1 MLKFM
6 AITIPCAGIVATWA
20 IKKYGESKKDEKPKN
35 VDRNPD
41 RILKHKNDLKTAN
54 KDVGLDVGC
63 ERFATGV
70 KEVTDLLH
78 KSHINAGKMAY
89 DGPQLGSL
97 ILAWARICEILGPQ
111 LEPYLQ
117 MAIPLVIQAANMETD
132 LHLEDDDAVEN
143 NMEIKITEDI
153 KRKAIDLKTLAT
165 FVAGVKEDS
174 SDADKACELI
184 LKNIN
189 FVEVNIRRAAV
200 QSCRVVCEYAKY
212 KDRKYKKTIFF
223 SIVENIVNEPN
234 KEVLL
239 EKLDL
244 LVVCMKTFG
253 AKLFDS
259 DIRIKIDQILRKIF
273 EIHDKNKGERS
284 KSKDDEANH
293 GQLLNTIYD
302 IIHALLII
310 DNQFGIETYFLE
322 LIKGPVND
330 LLIPEEPW
338 EDQLF
343 ALRTV
348 NEVIEDIGLEWD
360 KWYDDK
366 EKMFIEGT
374 LEKIMRI
381 IDCRPPAVVLEA
393 AFHGIGLLG
402 LHQGAII
409 KKFQSGPEY
418 FTKPRLENLKKSKLF
433 QNLKEA
439 AIKLEKCIETEYTK
453 DPEFLSARE
462 KASDT
467 LLILNMNIMPIAEQA
482 NTAEPIQL
490 QSQNIFLKIT
500 NIFMNVKNRIGQA
513 RFSWAR
519 LDSNID
525 SN

>member
-6 AITIPCAGIVATWA
+6 AITIPCAGIVTTWA
-20 IKKYGESKKDEKPKN
+20 IKKYGESKKDVRPKN

-41 RILKHKNDLKTAN
+41 RILKHKNGLKTAN
-54 KDVGLDVGC
+54 KGVGLDVGC
-63 ERFATGV
+63 EGIATGV
-70 KEVTDLLH
+70 KEVTGLLH
-78 KSHINAGKMAY
+78 KSHTNAGKMAY

-117 MAIPLVIQAANMETD
+117 MAIPLVIQAANMEPD
-132 LHLEDDDAVEN
+132 LHFEDRDAAEN
-143 NMEIKITEDI
+143 NLEIKITEDI
-153 KRKAIDLKTLAT
+153 KRKAIDLKILAT

-174 SDADKACELI
+174 SDADKACEII

-200 QSCRVVCEYAKY
+200 QSCSVVCEYAKY

-244 LVVCMKTFG
+244 LVVCIKTFG
-253 AKLFDS
+253 AKIFDC
-259 DIRIKIDQILRKIF
+259 DVIIKIDQILRKIF
-273 EIHDKNKGERS
+273 EIHDKNKEEKS
-284 KSKDDEANH
+284 KRKDDEANH
-293 GQLLNTIYD
+293 GQLLNKIYD
-302 IIHALLII
+302 ILHETLII
-310 DNQFGIETYFLE
+310 DRYDFRWYFLE

-330 LLIPEEPW
+330 LMTPEEPW
-338 EDQLF
+338 KDQLF

-360 KWYDDK
+360 KWDSDK
-366 EKMFIEGT
+366 EKMFIEET
-374 LEKIMRI
+374 MEKIMKI

-393 AFHGIGLLG
+393 AFHGIGLQG

-409 KKFQSGPEY
+409 KKLHSFSDL
-418 FTKPRLENLKKSKLF
+418 TKTELIKLKKSKLF

-439 AIKLEKCIETEYTK
+439 AIKLEKCIETEYIK

-500 NIFMNVKNRIGQA
+500 NIFMNVKNWIGQA
-513 RFSWAR
+513 RFIWAR

>member
-1 MLKFM
+1 MLKFI
-6 AITIPCAGIVATWA
+6 AITIPCAGIVTTWA
-20 IKKYGESKKDEKPKN
+20 IKKYGESKKDERPKN

-41 RILKHKNDLKTAN
+41 RILKNKNDLKTAN
-54 KDVGLDVGC
+54 KGVGLDVGC

-70 KEVTDLLH
+70 KEVTGLLH
-78 KSHINAGKMAY
+78 KSHTNAGKMAY

-97 ILAWARICEILGPQ
+97 ILAWARICEILGPR

-117 MAIPLVIQAANMETD
+117 MAIPLVIQAANMEPD
-132 LHLEDDDAVEN
+132 LHFEDRDAAEN

-153 KRKAIDLKTLAT
+153 KRKAIDLKILAT

-174 SDADKACELI
+174 SDADKACEII

-223 SIVENIVNEPN
+223 SIVENIVDEPN
-234 KEVLL
+234 KEILL

-284 KSKDDEANH
+284 KRKADEANH
-293 GQLLNTIYD
+293 GQLLNKIYD

-338 EDQLF
+338 EDKLF
-343 ALRTV
+343 ALRIV
-348 NEVIEDIGLEWD
+348 NEVIEYIGLEWD

-374 LEKIMRI
+374 MEKIMKI

-409 KKFQSGPEY
+409 KNLRSYPE
-418 FTKPRLENLKKSKLF
+418 FLTKTQFENLKKSKLF

-500 NIFMNVKNRIGQA
+500 NIFMNVKNWIGQA